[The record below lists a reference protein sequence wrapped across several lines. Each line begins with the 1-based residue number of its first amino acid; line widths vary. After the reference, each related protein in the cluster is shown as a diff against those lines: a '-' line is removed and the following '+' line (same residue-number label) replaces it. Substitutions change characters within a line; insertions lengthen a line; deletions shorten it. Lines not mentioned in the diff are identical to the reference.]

1 MQGHERRRLLG
12 KAPLALKLVR
22 YASRGRYRRM
32 ATFFRSSVL

>member
-22 YASRGRYRRM
+22 YASRGRYRRK
-32 ATFFRSSVL
+32 RSVMPHAG